1 MVQKIK
7 CNKQYPYY
15 CMNPDHQHWQLYY
28 NGTCYCWQNGANP
41 NETRDHARKVAI
53 DCAMKD
59 TISLQKKSIIIKNI
73 KYRLLKPLPWIE
85 VGTIYDTNVNG
96 VTKQDIDL
104 EFFVRN
110 FWTDNDFF
118 EPIKESKYWEPE
130 EGEYYSDIGGEY
142 GKNLWYDCD
151 DVNISTWL
159 AFKTKEEAEK
169 QLKLMQAITRCKR
182 YLVENDMLLSDSYWK
197 TYLYTI
203 MYNQY
208 TCEICVDWFPYIIY
222 SPYGHINS
230 RENAKKFMK
239 DCEEDLKLIHLP
251 S

>member
-1 MVQKIK
+1 M
-7 CNKQYPYY
+7 
-15 CMNPDHQHWQLYY
+15 
-28 NGTCYCWQNGANP
+28 
-41 NETRDHARKVAI
+41 
-53 DCAMKD
+53 
-59 TISLQKKSIIIKNI
+59 

-110 FWTDNDFF
+110 FWSDNDFF
-118 EPIKESKYWEPE
+118 EPIKEPKYFEPE
-130 EGEYYSDIGGEY
+130 EGEYYYDIHSAY
-142 GKNLWYDCD
+142 DKNWWYDCD

-169 QLKLMQAITRCKR
+169 QLKFMQAITRCKR
-182 YLVENDMLLSDSYWK
+182 YLVENDMLLSDDDVMDISVAKNSVYYLVHNQSFHSSSWK
-197 TYLYTI
+197 VC
-203 MYNQY
+203 Q
-208 TCEICVDWFPYIIY
+208 DY
-222 SPYGHINS
+222 SPYGYINS
-230 RENAKKFMK
+230 EENAEKFIK

>member
-1 MVQKIK
+1 M
-7 CNKQYPYY
+7 
-15 CMNPDHQHWQLYY
+15 
-28 NGTCYCWQNGANP
+28 
-41 NETRDHARKVAI
+41 
-53 DCAMKD
+53 
-59 TISLQKKSIIIKNI
+59 
-73 KYRLLKPLPWIE
+73 KYRLAKSLPWIE

-118 EPIKESKYWEPE
+118 EPIKGSKYWEPE
-130 EGEYYSDIGGEY
+130 EWEYYYDIHSEY
-142 GKNLWYDCD
+142 GKHWWYDCD
-151 DVNISTWL
+151 DVNISAWL

-182 YLVENDMLLSDSYWK
+182 YLVENDMLLTSEEVMDSSTTK
-197 TYLYTI
+197 YTI
-203 MYNQY
+203 YLNI
-208 TCEICVDWFPYIIY
+208 ICWIRKERYLGCVQY
-222 SPYGHINS
+222 SPYWHINS
-230 RENAKKFMK
+230 EENTNKFIR